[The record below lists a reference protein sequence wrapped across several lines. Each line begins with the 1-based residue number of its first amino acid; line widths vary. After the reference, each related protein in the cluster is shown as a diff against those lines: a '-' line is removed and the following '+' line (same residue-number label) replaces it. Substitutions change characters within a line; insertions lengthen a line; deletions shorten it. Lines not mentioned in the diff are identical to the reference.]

1 MTLLSAVKRFLPL
14 LLCLVVSIFT
24 VVRATRP
31 AHIFAP
37 ERKSPPT
44 APAGQQADVK
54 SLIKVQ
60 NTAEEATSDGDE
72 SVEGTS
78 NDDGEST
85 NDDNGDDAAGD
96 EDTGDDDGGNDDGG
110 DDDGGDGGE

>member
-1 MTLLSAVKRFLPL
+1 M
-14 LLCLVVSIFT
+14 
-24 VVRATRP
+24 VRATRP
-31 AHIFAP
+31 AHIFAQ
-37 ERKSPPT
+37 ERKSPRT
-44 APAGQQADVK
+44 ARLDNKQTSK
-54 SLIKVQ
+54 SLIKIQ
-60 NTAEEATSDGDE
+60 NTAEEGTSDDDE

-96 EDTGDDDGGNDDGG
+96 EDTGDDDGGNDDGE